1 MSVLGSDPEVPV
13 SELLFELPIQEMLYE
28 LCRGLSGL
36 VAIGFLGPGGA
47 WSRLGGSGEPRR
59 VSERLQELQGR
70 PRSSS
75 EMSSASFRKIGF
87 FGLGKRLAAP
97 EGPKI
102 AGRASLARRE
112 KLS

>member
-1 MSVLGSDPEVPV
+1 MAAGFS
-13 SELLFELPIQEMLYE
+13 
-28 LCRGLSGL
+28 RL

-59 VSERLQELQGR
+59 ASGTPQEPQGR
-70 PRSSS
+70 PRSSP

-87 FGLGKRLAAP
+87 FGPGRRLAAP

-102 AGRASLARRE
+102 AGGASLARRE
-112 KLS
+112 NPG